1 MQRET
6 EYLSNVSV
14 LKAALS
20 WEKGDEALDYDTAPI
35 IALHYQVLALRK
47 MRTGSLYWVSIMF
60 IQAESGGGKQSTCW
74 LTPPQRTRRLVWI

>member
-1 MQRET
+1 MRHERGCISKDT
-6 EYLSNVSV
+6 I

-20 WEKGDEALDYDTAPI
+20 WEKADEAPDYDMAPI

-60 IQAESGGGKQSTCW
+60 IQAESGGGK
-74 LTPPQRTRRLVWI
+74 